1 MAIKTGFY
9 RHYKG
14 PLYQVLSVVRHSET
28 DEELVLYRALYGDFG
43 LWVRPLEMFISNVE
57 VAGELVPRFSFVS
70 EQAPADAGPDG
81 RAAGGRGRRA
91 AARPAWSSRPCR
103 AVCRRR
109 RRRGLRASSRL
120 RAHRRAR

>member
-1 MAIKTGFY
+1 MAALMAIKTGYY

-14 PLYQVLSVVRHSET
+14 PMYQVLALVRHSET

-70 EQAPADAGPDG
+70 QQPPAELADLLVPPLHFDQSDP
-81 RAAGGRGRRA
+81 RQI
-91 AARPAWSSRPCR
+91 
-103 AVCRRR
+103 
-109 RRRGLRASSRL
+109 
-120 RAHRRAR
+120 